1 MENEADIWALMAR
14 CAFKEATEEEY
25 SSFQALLQQNP
36 QLQQQYDWFLQ
47 LVSREGAPAN
57 DFAVPEADTINKIL
71 SRAALLE
78 NEQQFKKERK
88 ITNRTWAVAASITAL
103 IIAGYFLFFSVKQP
117 PSAVIA
123 MKPLVTKAT
132 AMHEATILPDG
143 SKVWLNAGSK
153 LFFENDFKGATRE
166 VRLVGEAFFDVVKN
180 PASPFI
186 VHINDVNINVLG
198 TAFNVKGY
206 EEDKEIQTTLYRGLV
221 KVTKNNDSHFQPIM
235 LYPNQKI
242 VIPKTVL
249 NHREEEAVTH
259 NTAAIAL
266 LPVDSSV
273 KEELRTETAWIYGRI
288 DFKGESLEQVTN
300 KMAYRYQVSFVFEDE
315 AAKQL
320 NFTGSFEKET
330 LEEALKA
337 LQTAIP
343 FHYKINAHEVII
355 STAR

>member
-1 MENEADIWALMAR
+1 MNNEADIWALMAR
-14 CAFKEATEEEY
+14 CAFNEATEAEHH
-25 SSFQALLQQNP
+25 SFQLLLQQNP
-36 QLQQQYDWFLQ
+36 QLQQQYDWLLQ
-47 LVSREGAPAN
+47 LVSREIAPAN
-57 DFAVPEADTINKIL
+57 ELAVPEADTINKIL

-78 NEQQFKKERK
+78 NEQQFRKERK
-88 ITNRTWAVAASITAL
+88 MTGRTWAIAASITAL
-103 IIAGYFLFFSVKQP
+103 IIAGYFLFFSVTQQTP
-117 PSAVIA
+117 AVIA

-143 SKVWLNAGSK
+143 TKVWLNAGSK

-166 VRLVGEAFFDVVKN
+166 VRLTGEAFFDVVKN
-180 PASPFI
+180 PSRPFI
-186 VHINDVNINVLG
+186 VHINDININVLG

-221 KVTKNNDSHFQPIM
+221 KVTKNNDNHFQPIM

-242 VIPKTVL
+242 VIPKAVL
-249 NHREEEAVTH
+249 NHREEVSVPH
-259 NTAAIAL
+259 NTTAIAL
-266 LPVDSSV
+266 LPVDSTMN
-273 KEELRTETAWIYGRI
+273 EEQRPETAWIYGRI

-300 KMAYRYQVSFVFEDE
+300 KMAYRYQVSFVFKDE
-315 AAKQL
+315 AVKQL

-343 FHYKINAHEVII
+343 FHYKINTHEVII

>member
-14 CAFKEATEEEY
+14 CAFNEATEAEY
-25 SSFQALLQQNP
+25 RSFQARLQQNP
-36 QLQQQYDWFLQ
+36 ELQQQYDWLLQ
-47 LVSREGAPAN
+47 LVSREGTPAN
-57 DFAVPEADTINKIL
+57 DFAPEAGTINKIL
-71 SRAALLE
+71 SRALLE
-78 NEQQFKKERK
+78 NEQQFRKERK
-88 ITNRTWAVAASITAL
+88 ITNRTWAIAASITAL
-103 IIAGYFLFFSVKQP
+103 IIAGYFLFFSVKQQP
-117 PSAVIA
+117 PAVIA
-123 MKPLVTKAT
+123 LKPLVTQAT
-132 AMHEATILPDG
+132 AMQEATILPDG

-166 VRLVGEAFFDVVKN
+166 VRLVGEAFFDIAKN
-180 PASPFI
+180 PARPFI

-242 VIPKTVL
+242 VIPKVVL
-249 NHREEEAVTH
+249 NHREEGPVDH
-259 NTAAIAL
+259 HTAAIAL
-266 LPVDSSV
+266 LPVDSTV
-273 KEELRTETAWIYGRI
+273 KEEQRTETAWIYGRI

-355 STAR
+355 STR